1 MSDQTF
7 NNRLSRRGLLGMVML
22 LATTTLAGG
31 PALAGSPAEKYV
43 TTVGTSVI
51 RLANSGA
58 GKAAMRQR
66 FSSLINQHTN
76 VRSVGLVALGP
87 YRKDLPPNK
96 AGEFVKLVSFYMAAF
111 FVYYVDEFKGSN
123 IEVNSSSKQGNTT
136 VVNSSVRFQS
146 GSTTQVRWRIVG
158 GGQIGDINVRGVWL
172 SLQLKKRFTDV
183 LKRSKGDFNELFA
196 ELKSAESW

>member
-1 MSDQTF
+1 MSDEIL
-7 NNRLSRRGLLGMVML
+7 NSRLSRRGLMGMAVL
-22 LATTTLAGG
+22 LTTTTLAGRAAY
-31 PALAGSPAEKYV
+31 ALSPAEKYV
-43 TTVGTSVI
+43 TTVGASVI

-58 GKAAMRQR
+58 GKAQMRQR

-87 YRKDLPPNK
+87 YRKDLPPNM
-96 AGEFVKLVSFYMAAF
+96 AGEFIKLVSFYMAAF
-111 FVYYVDEFKGSN
+111 FVYYINEFQGST
-123 IEVNSSSKQGNTT
+123 IEIDSSNKQGGTT
-136 VVNSSVRFQS
+136 LVNSSVHFRN

-158 GGQIGDINVRGVWL
+158 AGQVGDINVRGVWL

-183 LKRSKGDFNELFA
+183 LKRSKGNFDELFA

>member
-1 MSDQTF
+1 MSDETI
-7 NNRLSRRGLLGMVML
+7 NKSLSRRGLMGLTLL
-22 LATTTLAGG
+22 LASTTIAGRT
-31 PALAGSPAEKYV
+31 ALALTPAEKYV
-43 TTVGTSVI
+43 TAVGASVI
-51 RLANSGA
+51 KLANSGA

-66 FSSLINQHTN
+66 FSSLINQNAN

-87 YRKDLPPNK
+87 YRKDLPPSM

-111 FVYYVDEFKGSN
+111 FVYYVDEFQGSD
-123 IEVNSSSKQGNTT
+123 IEINSSSKQGNTT
-136 VVNSSVRFQS
+136 VVNSSVRFKN

-158 GGQIGDINVRGVWL
+158 GGQVGDINVRGVWL

-196 ELKSAESW
+196 ELKSAETW